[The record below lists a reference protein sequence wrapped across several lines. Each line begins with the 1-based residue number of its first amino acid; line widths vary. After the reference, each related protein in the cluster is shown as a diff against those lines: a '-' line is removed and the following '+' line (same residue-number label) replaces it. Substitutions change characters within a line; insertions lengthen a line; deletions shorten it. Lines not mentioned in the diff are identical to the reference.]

1 MIRGEVWRPL
11 PVKAGNANATA
22 ELDFNPHLIRPLLQP
37 LQICSIHQL
46 LFAVA
51 VPQRCTRCHVKPD
64 ATGQVGAS
72 RKTDGR
78 RAAQKSTQC
87 PHVVRGVG
95 LQQTIAAT
103 GQGDSNATG

>member
-11 PVKAGNANATA
+11 SVKAGNANATA
-22 ELDFNPHLIRPLLQP
+22 ELVFNPHLIRPLLQP
-37 LQICSIHQL
+37 LQVCSIHQL

-72 RKTDGR
+72 RKTDLGEEPHK
-78 RAAQKSTQC
+78 RAPSAHMSCEGSACSK
-87 PHVVRGVG
+87 
-95 LQQTIAAT
+95 L
-103 GQGDSNATG
+103 